1 MLTIIFGVLVL
12 FATIFL
18 LIKRYDTRAT
28 LIGSGVIL
36 CIISLSPMSAFSA
49 FSIRM
54 TTSGLIESI
63 CSSMGFAYV
72 MKYTKCD
79 LALVQ
84 LLTRGLSRM
93 GLLLIPASVAV
104 TFVVCIAIPSAAG
117 VSAAVGATLIPLL
130 IAARIHPA
138 IVGGAVL
145 SGTLG
150 AYLNPGLA
158 HNVFISH
165 ISNTPLMKFVFYH
178 APVTITCGVICAI
191 CLTLVAIFARELN
204 YKPALQPA
212 QETAPDIRDSTL
224 TETHDLSFHLK
235 VIAPFLPVIL
245 LVMAGIGWF
254 GQIKMNVPAAMII
267 GAIYALLITR
277 ANPGELT
284 KSFFDGMGTSYANIL
299 GIIIAAAVFI
309 EGLNTAG
316 IIKEFILLLT
326 SYPEFARWGGTLGPF
341 FMGLITGTGDA
352 TAFAFNEAVTPHATS
367 FGYGV
372 NNLGASVMLASALG
386 RNMSPLA
393 GAAIVCA
400 GLAGVNPV
408 EIAKRTAPGAIVAVL
423 FIAIFFL

>member
-12 FATIFL
+12 FASIFL

-84 LLTRGLSRM
+84 FLTRGLSRM

-138 IVGGAVL
+138 IAGGAVL

-178 APVTITCGVICAI
+178 APVTI
-191 CLTLVAIFARELN
+191 
-204 YKPALQPA
+204 
-212 QETAPDIRDSTL
+212 
-224 TETHDLSFHLK
+224 
-235 VIAPFLPVIL
+235 
-245 LVMAGIGWF
+245 
-254 GQIKMNVPAAMII
+254 
-267 GAIYALLITR
+267 
-277 ANPGELT
+277 
-284 KSFFDGMGTSYANIL
+284 
-299 GIIIAAAVFI
+299 
-309 EGLNTAG
+309 
-316 IIKEFILLLT
+316 
-326 SYPEFARWGGTLGPF
+326 
-341 FMGLITGTGDA
+341 
-352 TAFAFNEAVTPHATS
+352 
-367 FGYGV
+367 
-372 NNLGASVMLASALG
+372 
-386 RNMSPLA
+386 
-393 GAAIVCA
+393 
-400 GLAGVNPV
+400 
-408 EIAKRTAPGAIVAVL
+408 
-423 FIAIFFL
+423 

>member
-1 MLTIIFGVLVL
+1 MLTIILGILIL
-12 FATIFL
+12 IATITL

-28 LIGSGVIL
+28 LIGAGIIL
-36 CIISLSPMSAFSA
+36 CIISLSPMNAFSA

-72 MKYTKCD
+72 MKYTQCD
-79 LALVQ
+79 QALVTF
-84 LLTRGLSRM
+84 LTRGLSRM
-93 GLLLIPASVAV
+93 GFLLIPSSVAV

-130 IAARIHPA
+130 ISARIHPA
-138 IVGGAVL
+138 IAGGTVL

-165 ISNTPLMKFVFYH
+165 ISDTPLMKFVFYH
-178 APVTITCGVICAI
+178 APVTITCGVICAV
-191 CLTLVAIFARELN
+191 CLTVVAIFARELN
-204 YKPALQPA
+204 YQPV
-212 QETAPDIRDSTL
+212 QETTPEVGDRTTL
-224 TETHDLSFHLK
+224 TEKHNLQFYLK
-235 VIAPFLPVIL
+235 VIAPFLPVVL
-245 LVMAGIGWF
+245 LVVAGIGWF

-267 GAIYALLITR
+267 GTIYALLITR
-277 ANPGELT
+277 ASPGELT
-284 KSFFDGMGTSYANIL
+284 KSFFDGMGSSYANIL

-309 EGLNTAG
+309 EGLNSAG
-316 IIKEFILLLT
+316 LIKEFIHLLT

-341 FMGLITGTGDA
+341 LMGLITGTGDA

-367 FGYGV
+367 FGFSV
-372 NNLGASVMLASALG
+372 NNLGAAVMLASALG

-423 FIAIFFL
+423 FLTLFFL